1 MEVGEETTGVGG
13 RCYMRTRPIVVAEIG
28 INHNGDVGLAKA
40 NIGLAKG
47 LGADYVKFQ
56 KRTVD
61 VVYAKEDLDR
71 PRISPWGKTN
81 RDQKEGLEFGKA
93 EYDQI
98 NDFCKAI
105 GIGWFA
111 SPWDAG
117 SLDFL
122 LQYNPPFIKIA
133 SAMLTNADL
142 LRVVRESGK
151 SVIMSTAMSDED
163 QIDTAVAALGHQ
175 LKYILHCVATYP
187 TDDEDVNLSRML
199 SLKKKYGDRCKVGFS
214 NHSEHII
221 FNVAAMVLAAEMIEF
236 HITVDRNLYGSD
248 QKSSI
253 GPTGFKRIMEHI
265 TRVQRGWG
273 DGSLNPRPAE
283 AAAAKKLRGEK

>member
-1 MEVGEETTGVGG
+1 
-13 RCYMRTRPIVVAEIG
+13 MRTRPIVVAEIG

-111 SPWDAG
+111 TPLDVG

-122 LQYNPPFIKIA
+122 MKYDPPFIKIA
-133 SAMLTNADL
+133 SFDLTNTNL
-142 LRVVRESGK
+142 LRATRETGK
-151 SVIMSTAMSDED
+151 PVILSTGMSTKE
-163 QIDTAVAALGHQ
+163 QIDAAVGLLGHQ
-175 LKYILHCVATYP
+175 LEYMLHCVSSYP
-187 TDDEDVNLSRML
+187 TPDGDVNLSRML
-199 SLKKKYGDRCKVGFS
+199 TLREKYGDRCKVGFS

-221 FNVAAMVLAAEMIEF
+221 FNVASMVMEAAMIEF

-265 TRVQRGWG
+265 NRILRGWG
-273 DGSLNPRPAE
+273 DGSLDPRPSE
-283 AAAAKKLRGEK
+283 ADAAKKLRRFP

>member
-1 MEVGEETTGVGG
+1 
-13 RCYMRTRPIVVAEIG
+13 MRNRPIVVAEIG
-28 INHNGDVGLAKA
+28 INHNGDVGLATA

-61 VVYAKEDLDR
+61 VVYSKKDLDR
-71 PRISPWGKTN
+71 DRISPGGKTN
-81 RDQKEGLEFGKA
+81 REQKEGLEFGKT
-93 EYDQI
+93 EYDHI
-98 NDFCKAI
+98 DGFCKTI

-122 LQYNPPFIKIA
+122 LQYDPPFIKIA
-133 SAMLTNADL
+133 SAMLTDVDL
-142 LRVVRESGK
+142 LRAVRESGK
-151 SVIMSTAMSDED
+151 SVVMSTAMSDEA
-163 QIDTAVAALGHQ
+163 QIDSAVSELGHQ
-175 LKYILHCVATYP
+175 LKYLLHCVATYP

-199 SLKKKYGDRCKVGFS
+199 SLKEKYGDRCKIGFS

-236 HITVDRNLYGSD
+236 HITIDRNLYGSD

-265 TRVQRGWG
+265 ERIQRGWG
-273 DGSLNPRPAE
+273 DGSLDPRPAE
-283 AAAAKKLRGEK
+283 ASAAKKLRGGK